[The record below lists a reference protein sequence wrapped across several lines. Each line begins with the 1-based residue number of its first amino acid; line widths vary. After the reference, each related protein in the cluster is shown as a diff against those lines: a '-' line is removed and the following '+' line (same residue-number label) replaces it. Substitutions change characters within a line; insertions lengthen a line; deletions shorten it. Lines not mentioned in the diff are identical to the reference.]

1 MGIFEEAHKV
11 NKKWIEEVDFGGGC
25 KIKNDKGIGI
35 RKAVFNTIKLF
46 VDNFPTKINVPKTI
60 EYCLDGLHDTEDIQ
74 LTVFSSLIKVAHL
87 NPSAFISSVDTMC
100 DKLKMIMDKIR
111 SAEAKKEFIENTKKL
126 FAELKEEHEVSD
138 NPKYVNLSTEI
149 AKV

>member
-1 MGIFEEAHKV
+1 M
-11 NKKWIEEVDFGGGC
+11 
-25 KIKNDKGIGI
+25 
-35 RKAVFNTIKLF
+35 
-46 VDNFPTKINVPKTI
+46 
-60 EYCLDGLHDTEDIQ
+60 
-74 LTVFSSLIKVAHL
+74 